1 MALQLIY
8 TSAAQLLDSS
18 QSGYGIVARSEV
30 MPREMRRKLTELS
43 RYRTGS
49 CRGITGPQCAYTT
62 LTYAN
67 SEYHVLTVTQAAG
80 ADYSGRVCHLSH
92 HLVLLPEEVAA
103 LLRNK
108 YRPTPAGV
116 ILALE
121 HAGFWRK
128 CWEGPPR
135 FLNGEPHLSPQDI
148 PAADIQAT
156 WKRLTGHKSNARAFC
171 TPPFEKDCLMTVP
184 EATPVEDILLL
195 WHESDWLSPHFGWG
209 KTFITHA
216 DEADNFRVTQRWACT
231 ENSPLIRKAMRTGH
245 PVLPIGMDLELGEAS
260 DDTLPA
266 TSVVYPPGIMQGEE
280 KHQFREH
287 LAARQ
292 AARMV
297 PPYQFSEE
305 PDEEL
310 YDLSGIRRQKRRRMI
325 ATAAVLL
332 LLAIGGGGF
341 GVYYAARHSPARIGE
356 HAAYNSLRS
365 LLSQP
370 YDAKQAAQLLE
381 NTEALAKASH
391 QSESDRNRAVVRIVA
406 ILQQA
411 SESEK
416 HAGNLRLLCELSR
429 QWKLNKNKLCLLY
442 MREATHNRPAAEWAR
457 SFSGEELQE
466 WEALIAE
473 EPELRAGLNEPEL
486 LAYFD
491 DVMRTPR
498 GESDAHRV
506 ADITKSDCQNR
517 FHPITS
523 GEELPNLLTDFLQ
536 KAPVTLSNGEII
548 IARMPWASDKDKTEH
563 IALKPGRTECR
574 IVRSAAQDFYHLRF
588 SKAANKADI
597 DICVRNNRLISI
609 SRRGI
614 PVAVSLPT
622 QTGQVL
628 LIPKLAI
635 PLSGIHTQTIPP
647 ANEQDFT
654 ILPEHLEIVPPSTSH
669 MAASLKLK
677 KGNQFPWVESNRH
690 TVPQRFSFR
699 LPLLV
704 KGGNSVGTPE
714 ISAANPAAVEWNGAD
729 VSATNRHFE
738 TVTCKL
744 TPTGNITRKLL
755 DTFHKT
761 VNTGCAGEVS
771 DSDPVFSLA
780 MVYTTLSIMNK
791 SGLTEEEWDSAAAR
805 YCTLF
810 NNKAFSELMQRV
822 APEAADVLLSYEAAS
837 SRSAAGKEERRR
849 VLRLLRRP
857 ENRQRII
864 DGILHFVGG
873 KLLATYREAEQ
884 HASGDIGLQLI
895 LRQLSCD
902 NDRLNWH
909 FLLQPEEKSASSTST
924 P

>member
-1 MALQLIY
+1 MALQLIH

-18 QSGYGIVARSEV
+18 QSGYGTVARSEV

-49 CRGITGPQCAYTT
+49 CRGIPGSQCSYTT

-67 SEYHVLTVTQAAG
+67 SEYHVLTVSRPAG
-80 ADYSGRVCHLSH
+80 ADYSGRMCHLSH

-121 HAGFWRK
+121 HCGFWRK
-128 CWEGPPR
+128 RWDGPAR
-135 FLNGEPHLSPQDI
+135 SLNGEPHLNPQDI
-148 PAADIQAT
+148 PEADVQAT

-171 TPPFEKDCLMTVP
+171 TPPFDRDCLMTVP
-184 EATPVEDILLL
+184 EATPVEDILRL

-216 DEADNFRVTQRWACT
+216 DEADNFRMTQRWACT
-231 ENSPLIRKAMRTGH
+231 DNSPLIRKAMRTGH
-245 PVLPIGMDLELGEAS
+245 PVLPIGEDLELGEAS
-260 DDTLPA
+260 DDSLPA

-297 PPYQFSEE
+297 PPYQYSEE

-310 YDLSGIRRQKRRRMI
+310 YDLSGIRRQKRRRMMT
-325 ATAAVLL
+325 TAAVLL
-332 LLAIGGGGF
+332 LLAFGGGGF
-341 GVYYAARHSPARIGE
+341 GVYYAVRHSPARIGE
-356 HAAYNSLRS
+356 HAAYKSLRA

-370 YDAKQAAQLLE
+370 YDARQAAQLLE

-391 QSESDRNRAVVRIVA
+391 QSESDRNRAVVRIID

-416 HAGNLRLLCELSR
+416 HASNLRLLCELSR
-429 QWKLNKNKLCLLY
+429 QWKLDKNRLCLLY

-457 SFSGEELQE
+457 SFSHEELEE
-466 WEALIAE
+466 WKTLIAE
-473 EPELRAGLNEPEL
+473 EPELRTGLNEPEL
-486 LAYFD
+486 LAYFEE
-491 DVMRTPR
+491 VMGTPTER
-498 GESDAHRV
+498 ESTHHTVEKPAPGCRHRFCPVVGGEEIPAPLTYILQQAPATLD
-506 ADITKSDCQNR
+506 
-517 FHPITS
+517 S
-523 GEELPNLLTDFLQ
+523 GE
-536 KAPVTLSNGEII
+536 VI
-548 IARMPWASDKDKTEH
+548 IARMPRTSEKDRTQH

-588 SKAANKADI
+588 SKAAQEADI
-597 DICVRNNRLISI
+597 DICVRNNRLVNIS
-609 SRRGI
+609 SMGI

-622 QTGQVL
+622 KSGQVL

-635 PLSGIHTQTIPP
+635 PLSGIHTPTLPP
-647 ANEQDFT
+647 ADSLDFT
-654 ILPEHLEIVPPSTSH
+654 VLPQHLEIVPPSTSH

-677 KGNQFPWVESNRH
+677 KGNQFPWVEEDSH
-690 TVPQRFSFR
+690 ADPQRFSFR
-699 LPLLV
+699 LPILS
-704 KGGNSVGTPE
+704 KSGNSVREPE
-714 ISAANPAAVEWNGAD
+714 VSAANPAAVKWNG
-729 VSATNRHFE
+729 VNISAANKHFQ
-738 TVTCKL
+738 TFTCKL
-744 TPTGNITRKLL
+744 TPTGNITQKLY

-771 DSDPVFSLA
+771 NSDPVFSLA

-791 SGLTEEEWDSAAAR
+791 DGMTDAEWDSAAAR

-822 APEAADVLLSYEAAS
+822 APEASDVLLTYESAS

-849 VLRLLRRP
+849 VLQLLRQP
-857 ENRQRII
+857 NNRQRII
-864 DGILHFVGG
+864 DGILRFVGE
-873 KLLATYREAEQ
+873 KLLATYREAEH
-884 HASGDIGLQLI
+884 HASGDIGLQLV

-902 NDRLNWH
+902 NDRLIWH
-909 FLLQPEEKSASSTST
+909 FLLQPEDKSESSTST

>member
-18 QSGYGIVARSEV
+18 QSGYGVVARSEV
-30 MPREMRRKLTELS
+30 MPREMRRKLIELS
-43 RYRTGS
+43 RYRAS
-49 CRGITGPQCAYTT
+49 SSRGISGPQCAYTT

-67 SEYHVLTVTQAAG
+67 SEYHVLTVSQPAG
-80 ADYSGRVCHLSH
+80 ADYSGRMCHLSH

-116 ILALE
+116 ILALA
-121 HAGFWRK
+121 HSGFWRNR
-128 CWEGPPR
+128 WEGPPR
-135 FLNGEPHLSPQDI
+135 FLNGEPHLNPQDI
-148 PAADIQAT
+148 PEADMQAT

-171 TPPFEKDCLMTVP
+171 TPPFERDCLMTVP
-184 EATPVEDILLL
+184 EATPVKDVLQL

-216 DEADNFRVTQRWACT
+216 DETDNFRVTQRWACT

-260 DDTLPA
+260 DDSLPA
-266 TSVVYPPGIMQGEE
+266 TSVVYPPGIIQSEE
-280 KHQFREH
+280 QHEFRVH

-310 YDLSGIRRQKRRRMI
+310 YDLSGIRRKKRRRNMAI
-325 ATAAVLL
+325 AAILL
-332 LLAIGGGGF
+332 LLGIGGGSF
-341 GVYYAARHSPARIGE
+341 GAYYAVRLSPTSIGE
-356 HAAYNSLRS
+356 HAAYKSLRA
-365 LLSQP
+365 LLAQP
-370 YDAKQAAQLLE
+370 YDAQQAAQLLE
-381 NTEALAKASH
+381 NTEALAKASRH
-391 QSESDRNRAVVRIVA
+391 SESDRNRAVVRIID

-416 HAGNLRLLCELSR
+416 HASNLHVLCELSR
-429 QWKLNKNKLCLLY
+429 QWKLDKNRLCLLY

-457 SFSGEELQE
+457 SFSREEIQK
-466 WEALIAE
+466 WETLIEE

-486 LAYFD
+486 LAYFNE
-491 DVMRTPR
+491 VMEPPTERDGTRPAAEKT
-498 GESDAHRV
+498 ESG
-506 ADITKSDCQNR
+506 CQNR
-517 FHPITS
+517 FCPVVS
-523 GEELPNLLTDFLQ
+523 GEELPAQ
-536 KAPVTLSNGEII
+536 LSNILKQAPATLDSGELI
-548 IARMPWASDKDKTEH
+548 IARMPWTSDKDRTEH
-563 IALKPGRTECR
+563 MTLRAGRTECR
-574 IVRSAAQDFYHLRF
+574 IVRSAAKNFYHLRF
-588 SKAANKADI
+588 SKAAKAADI
-597 DICVRNNRLISI
+597 DICVRNNRLVSI
-609 SRRGI
+609 SSKGT

-622 QTGQVL
+622 ETGQVL

-635 PLSGIHTQTIPP
+635 PISGIHTPTIPP
-647 ANEQDFT
+647 ADSLDFT
-654 ILPEHLEIVPPSTSH
+654 ILPEHLEIIPPSTSH
-669 MAASLKLK
+669 MAASLKLN
-677 KGNQFPWVESNRH
+677 KGDRFPWVKTDSH
-690 TVPQRFSFR
+690 ATPQRFSFR
-699 LPLLV
+699 LPILV
-704 KGGNSVGTPE
+704 KSGNSVCEPE
-714 ISAANPAAVEWNGAD
+714 ISAANPAAVKWNGSE
-729 VSATNRHFE
+729 VSNANKHFQ
-738 TVTCKL
+738 TFTCKL
-744 TPTGNITRKLL
+744 TPTGNITQKLREA
-755 DTFHKT
+755 FHKT

-791 SGLTEEEWDSAAAR
+791 DGMTNEEWDSAAAR

-810 NNKAFSELMQRV
+810 NNKTFSELMQRV
-822 APEAADVLLSYEAAS
+822 APEAADVLLTYESAS

-849 VLRLLRRP
+849 VLRLLRQP

-864 DGILHFVGG
+864 DGILRFVSG

-902 NDRLNWH
+902 KDRLNWH
-909 FLLQPEEKSASSTST
+909 FLLQPEEKSDSATST

>member
-1 MALQLIY
+1 MALQLIH
-8 TSAAQLLDSS
+8 TSAAQLLDSF
-18 QSGYGIVARSEV
+18 QSGYGTVARSEV
-30 MPREMRRKLTELS
+30 MPREMRRKLSELS
-43 RYRTGS
+43 RYRTGT
-49 CRGITGPQCAYTT
+49 CRGIPGSQCSYTT

-67 SEYHVLTVTQAAG
+67 SEYHVLTVSQPAG
-80 ADYSGRVCHLSH
+80 ADYSGRMCHLSH

-121 HAGFWRK
+121 RGGFWCRR
-128 CWEGPPR
+128 WEGPPR
-135 FLNGEPHLSPQDI
+135 FLNGEPHLNPQDI
-148 PAADIQAT
+148 PEADIQAT

-171 TPPFEKDCLMTVP
+171 TPPFDRDCLMTVP
-184 EATPVEDILLL
+184 EATPVEDVLRL
-195 WHESDWLSPHFGWG
+195 WHESDRLSPHFGWG

-216 DEADNFRVTQRWACT
+216 DEADNFRMTLRWACT

-245 PVLPIGMDLELGEAS
+245 PVLPIGADLELGEAS
-260 DDTLPA
+260 DDSLPA
-266 TSVVYPPGIMQGEE
+266 TSVVYPPGIIQGEE

-292 AARMV
+292 AARLV

-310 YDLSGIRRQKRRRMI
+310 YDLSGIRRQKRRRMM
-325 ATAAVLL
+325 ATAAILL

-341 GVYYAARHSPARIGE
+341 GVYYAVRHSPARIGE
-356 HAAYNSLRS
+356 HAAYKSLRA

-370 YDAKQAAQLLE
+370 YDARQAAQLLE
-381 NTEALAKASH
+381 NTEALVKASH
-391 QSESDRNRAVVRIVA
+391 QPESDRNRAVVKIIDV
-406 ILQQA
+406 LQQA

-429 QWKLNKNKLCLLY
+429 QWKLDKNRLCLLY
-442 MREATHNRPAAEWAR
+442 MREATHNRPAAEWVR
-457 SFSGEELQE
+457 SFSREELQE
-466 WEALIAE
+466 WETLIAK

-491 DVMRTPR
+491 EVMGKPMGRESVHHADENPVSGSRNHFCPVIGGEEIPALLIGILQQAPTTLDR
-498 GESDAHRV
+498 GEVIIACMPR
-506 ADITKSDCQNR
+506 
-517 FHPITS
+517 TS
-523 GEELPNLLTDFLQ
+523 G
-536 KAPVTLSNGEII
+536 
-548 IARMPWASDKDKTEH
+548 KDRTKH
-563 IALKPGRTECR
+563 IVLKPGRTECR

-588 SKAANKADI
+588 NKAANEADI
-597 DICVRNNRLISI
+597 DICVRNNRLVSI
-609 SRRGI
+609 SSRGV

-622 QTGQVL
+622 ETGQVL

-635 PLSGIHTQTIPP
+635 PISGIHTPTIPP
-647 ANEQDFT
+647 ADSLDFT
-654 ILPEHLEIVPPSTSH
+654 ILPEHLEIVPPTTSH
-669 MAASLKLK
+669 LAASLKLK
-677 KGNQFPWVESNRH
+677 KGNQFPWVESDNY
-690 TVPQRFSFR
+690 VEPQRFSFR

-704 KGGNSVGTPE
+704 KGGNSVREPE
-714 ISAANPAAVEWNGAD
+714 ISAANPAAVRWNGAEA
-729 VSATNRHFE
+729 SATNKHFQ
-738 TVTCKL
+738 TFTCKL
-744 TPTGNITRKLL
+744 TPTGNITQKLY

-791 SGLTEEEWDSAAAR
+791 DGMTEAEWDSAAAR
-805 YCTLF
+805 YCMLF

-822 APEAADVLLSYEAAS
+822 APEASDVLLSHEAAS

-849 VLRLLRRP
+849 VLRLLHLS

-864 DGILHFVGG
+864 NSILSYVSR
-873 KLLATYREAEQ
+873 KLQAAYQEAEQ
-884 HASGDIGLQLI
+884 HSSGDIGLQLV

-902 NDRLNWH
+902 NDKLIWH
-909 FLLQPEEKSASSTST
+909 FLIQPEDKSASSTST